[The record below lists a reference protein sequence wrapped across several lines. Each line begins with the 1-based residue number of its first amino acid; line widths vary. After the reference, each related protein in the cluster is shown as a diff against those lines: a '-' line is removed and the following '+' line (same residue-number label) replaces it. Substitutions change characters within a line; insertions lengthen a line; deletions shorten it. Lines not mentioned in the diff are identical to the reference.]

1 MSPSKRWLLSALI
14 LFIGTVS
21 AVVARQSRPPSP
33 PWWKDERI
41 VNELGLKPKQIE
53 KIDAIWNETAPEL
66 FEQSKVLDG
75 QEQALSR
82 VIKEGSASE
91 AKVKVLIEQVESM
104 RARRSTARQFMLYKM
119 RMVMTPDQRVKFDTI
134 HAKWSRDNQRQPP
147 PRSQSST
154 ASPGTPSTQSSP
166 GNQSSTGSQGSQS
179 PQGSPGTQSSG
190 ARKPEPRPAT
200 PARP

>member
-1 MSPSKRWLLSALI
+1 MMSPSKRWLVSALI

-21 AVVARQSRPPSP
+21 AVTARQSRPPSP

-41 VNELGLKPKQIE
+41 VSELHLNVKQVE

-66 FEQSKVLDG
+66 FEQSRALDSH
-75 QEQALSR
+75 EKTLSKM
-82 VIKEGSASE
+82 IKEGVSE
-91 AKVKVLIEQVESM
+91 AKVKVQIDLVEST

-119 RMVMTPDQRVKFDTI
+119 RMVMTPDQRLKFDTI

-147 PRSQSST
+147 PGSRSSKSS
-154 ASPGTPSTQSSP
+154 Q
-166 GNQSSTGSQGSQS
+166 GSQGSQV
-179 PQGSPGTQSSG
+179 SPGSG
-190 ARKPEPRPAT
+190 AKKPEARPAT

>member
-1 MSPSKRWLLSALI
+1 MMSPSKRWLVSALI
-14 LFIGTVS
+14 LFVGTVS
-21 AVVARQSRPPSP
+21 AVIARQSRPPSP

-41 VNELGLKPKQIE
+41 VNELQLKEKQIG
-53 KIDAIWNETAPEL
+53 KIDTIWNETAPEL
-66 FEQSKVLDG
+66 FEQSKVLDS
-75 QEQALSR
+75 QEQALLR
-82 VIKEGSASE
+82 VIKEGRASE

-154 ASPGTPSTQSSP
+154 ASPGTQSSP
-166 GNQSSTGSQGSQS
+166 TSQGSQGS
-179 PQGSPGTQSSG
+179 PGSG
-190 ARKPEPRPAT
+190 ARNPEARPAT